1 MERGGDVIASTATAA
16 LLASV
21 TAAQRD
27 RAVASGLIPAA
38 SAEEFKATR
47 VVPATHTFDPRAGL
61 VLRFGHEDVRI
72 VFPGAAHSIDNVA
85 IDFPSR
91 GVLFGGC
98 MVRSADSLG
107 PTEGTDLQQWSDAIA
122 KLQMLKPSVV
132 IPGHGIRYDAKQL
145 DDTRALL
152 SAAIAAAH

>member
-1 MERGGDVIASTATAA
+1 
-16 LLASV
+16 
-21 TAAQRD
+21 
-27 RAVASGLIPAA
+27 LIPAA
-38 SAEEFKATR
+38 SADEFQATR
-47 VVPATHTFDPRAGL
+47 VIPAKHTFDPRAGL
-61 VLRFGHEDVRI
+61 VLHFGDEDVRI
-72 VFPGAAHSIDNVA
+72 MFPGAAHSTDNVA

-122 KLQMLKPSVV
+122 ALQALKPSVV
-132 IPGHGIRYDAKQL
+132 VPGHGIRYDAEQL

-152 SAAIAAAH
+152 SAAIAAARPAVGPL